1 MKTEPG
7 LFTALS
13 GMDVNEKDWK
23 LFRKYLPDWQENY
36 MEKLIKD
43 YIEFL
48 KGDGLASDKFWELE
62 KKIKADRKNPGV
74 LLQDVRRSN
83 FHVHLASLVGYEVIS
98 MKDLDG
104 FSDETKEIVERM
116 VR

>member
-1 MKTEPG
+1 
-7 LFTALS
+7 
-13 GMDVNEKDWK
+13 MDVNEKDWK

-48 KGDGLASDKFWELE
+48 KVDGLASDKFWELE
-62 KKIKADRKNPGV
+62 KKIKADKKNPGV

-83 FHVHLASLVGYEVIS
+83 FHMHLASLVRCEVIS
-98 MKDLDG
+98 MEDLKD
-104 FSDETKEIVERM
+104 FSDETREAIERM
-116 VR
+116 VSW

>member
-1 MKTEPG
+1 
-7 LFTALS
+7 
-13 GMDVNEKDWK
+13 MDVNEKDWK

-62 KKIKADRKNPGV
+62 KKIKFPYASGV
-74 LLQDVRRSN
+74 IGGL
-83 FHVHLASLVGYEVIS
+83 
-98 MKDLDG
+98 
-104 FSDETKEIVERM
+104 
-116 VR
+116 